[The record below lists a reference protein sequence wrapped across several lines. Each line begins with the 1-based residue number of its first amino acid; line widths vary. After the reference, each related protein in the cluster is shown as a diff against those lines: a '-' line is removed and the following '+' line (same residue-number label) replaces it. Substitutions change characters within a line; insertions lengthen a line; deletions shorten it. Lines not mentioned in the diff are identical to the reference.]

1 MKKSYFL
8 GFAASLILLVAA
20 FLLRERLSDFKSLGL
35 LGIFLINLLGNA
47 TLFLPA
53 PAIASVI
60 AGGLL
65 YPAILVALA
74 ASLGASLGDM
84 VGFFLG
90 ISGKA
95 LFIKNHHK
103 WYMLLQGVFKKY
115 GGFIV
120 FIVALIP
127 NPFFDVIGILAGV
140 FSFSFYRF
148 FIPLFLGRLIRNL
161 LLAHFG
167 SLIY

>member
-8 GFAASLILLVAA
+8 GFAASLILLITA
-20 FLLRERLSDFKSLGL
+20 FLFRDRLSDFKSLGL

-53 PAIASVI
+53 PAIASVV

-65 YPAILVALA
+65 YPAVLVALA

-90 ISGKA
+90 VSGKA

-103 WYMLLQGVFKKY
+103 WYIFLHGVFKKY
-115 GGFIV
+115 GTFVIFV
-120 FIVALIP
+120 SALIP
-127 NPFFDVIGILAGV
+127 NPFFDVIGILAGI

-161 LLAHFG
+161 LLAYLGVF
-167 SLIY
+167 LK

>member
-8 GFAASLILLVAA
+8 GFAASLILLITA
-20 FLLRERLSDFKSLGL
+20 FLFRDRLVDFKSLGL
-35 LGIFLINLLGNA
+35 IGIFLINLLGNA

-53 PAIASVI
+53 PAIASVV

-95 LFIKNHHK
+95 VFIKNHPK
-103 WYMLLQGVFKKY
+103 WYSLLEGIFKKY
-115 GGFIV
+115 GSFII

-148 FIPLFLGRLIRNL
+148 FIPLFAGRLIRNL
-161 LLAHFG
+161 LLAYFG
-167 SLIY
+167 VFLK